1 MPLAIFVGKCSS
13 VNKMDKKDLAMT
25 ALILTTDCMVQY
37 HTFLEKEPNIMWQL
51 NICAMIENLV

>member
-1 MPLAIFVGKCSS
+1 
-13 VNKMDKKDLAMT
+13 MDKKDLAMT